1 MSITT
6 NSPATTVQTPLQSAV
21 GNVQSIWLLA
31 VPLTPAAVAANTS
44 AEQTFTVSGLQVGDV
59 INVDKPTVQAGLGI
73 INNRAGANTLYIG
86 FSNNTGSSITPTA
99 GEVYAVS
106 VLRPIAQDV
115 TNGLPASLPTP

>member
-44 AEQTFTVSGLQVGDV
+44 AEQTFTVNGLQVGDV

-86 FSNNTGSSITPTA
+86 FSNNTGSPITPTA

-115 TNGLPASLPTP
+115 TNGLPSSLPTP

>member
-31 VPLTPAAVAANTS
+31 VALTPAAVAANTS
-44 AEQTFTVSGLQVGDV
+44 AEQTFSVNGLQVGDV

-73 INNRAGANTLYIG
+73 INCRAGANTLYIG
-86 FSNNTGSSITPTA
+86 FSNNTAGSITPTA

>member
-21 GNVQSIWLLA
+21 GNVQSIWVLA

-44 AEQTFTVSGLQVGDV
+44 AEQTFAVNGLQVGDV

-86 FSNNTGSSITPTA
+86 FSNNTASSITPTA

-115 TNGLPASLPTP
+115 TNGLPSSLPTP